1 MTTQEAVLGGYH
13 APNTGFVRRLFL
25 LDREDCFS
33 VLDPVRHQYAGAVP
47 GMLPVNGVAAV
58 LGAKLTRMEFPP
70 KSCTMSVNYSGMTA
84 SYTIDYDLPG
94 TDVTV
99 AAFYEQAK
107 NRQYVCLVEDY
118 NGRCYVLGNEERGLR
133 LSLTQSVA
141 TLANSRLS
149 LGARLNVPPFQLLA
163 ANGLVLADVLAN
175 SDFGIGFSLDFNA

>member
-13 APNTGFVRRLFL
+13 APNIGFVRRLFL
-25 LDREDCFS
+25 LDREDCVS
-33 VLDPVRHQYAGAVP
+33 VLDPVRHQYASAVP
-47 GMLPVNGVAAV
+47 GMIPANGVAV
-58 LGAKLTRMEFPP
+58 RLGATLTRMNFPP
-70 KSCTMSVNYSGMTA
+70 KSCTMSANYNGMATTH
-84 SYTIDYDLPG
+84 TIDYDLPG
-94 TDVTV
+94 TDAGV

-107 NRQYVCLVEDY
+107 FRQYVCLVEDY

-149 LGARLNVPPFQLLA
+149 LGGRLNVPPFQLVA
-163 ANGLVLADVLAN
+163 TNGLVLADVLAN